1 MRKNHN
7 RIISHYDYIF
17 KTGGLTD
24 KEKKGILKK
33 TKGIERKTIDQ
44 SSFHNL

>member
-33 TKGIERKTIDQ
+33 QKEGRK
-44 SSFHNL
+44 